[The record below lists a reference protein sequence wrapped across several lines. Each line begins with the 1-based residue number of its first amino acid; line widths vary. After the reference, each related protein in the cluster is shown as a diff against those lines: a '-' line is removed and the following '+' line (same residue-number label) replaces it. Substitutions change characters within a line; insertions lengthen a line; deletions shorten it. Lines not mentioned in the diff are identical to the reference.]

1 MSKSAGIHS
10 LNEMEMQMKDKAV
23 SLMYNSRT
31 FVSDVCWGPL
41 FICPMVYASE
51 PVCERASVRAYVRS
65 EICKRHLNLC
75 DHVRPCATVLSSQ
88 NSLSRVASAH

>member
-10 LNEMEMQMKDKAV
+10 LNEMEMEMKDKAV

-31 FVSDVCWGPL
+31 FVSDICWVPL

-51 PVCERASVRAYVRS
+51 PVCERMCGRKFAKD
-65 EICKRHLNLC
+65 I
-75 DHVRPCATVLSSQ
+75 
-88 NSLSRVASAH
+88 